1 MFRNSHKEYIE
12 YTQNLITV
20 YNNEPENTKKEN
32 TLIKQ
37 VTLWLIYKFVKVL
50 YLASPSTLVNIYMH
64 PSVI

>member
-37 VTLWLIYKFVKVL
+37 VTL
-50 YLASPSTLVNIYMH
+50 
-64 PSVI
+64 